1 MPLCPFLTPIQVNPP
16 VPAKAGR
23 APGLWRNQDFL
34 KLWAGQ
40 TVSELGSRVTRDGLP
55 LAAVL
60 TLGATP
66 FQMGLLAAAGA
77 APVLLS
83 GLIAGVWVDRLRRR
97 PILIAADI
105 GRAVL
110 LGSIPFAV
118 VLGVFTIWQLYV
130 VLALTGILTVL
141 FDSAYVAYLPSLVER
156 ENVLEG
162 NSKLAL
168 SGAAAEIAGPGAA
181 GALIQALTAP
191 VAILL
196 DAISFLFS
204 VLTLAIIQKPEPSP
218 VAHLDRRSVWREAA
232 EGLRATWDNGLLRA
246 FMLTGGTR
254 GFFGSFWAALYA
266 LFAIRELGMGPAALG
281 LTIAMG
287 GVGDLL
293 GAVVAG
299 RLVKRYGV
307 GPTLVTSFALSGA
320 VGFLIPLAGGTVLLA
335 VVMLMAAQLVGDM
348 LRTVYEIN
356 ETTIRQAVTPD
367 RLLGRTNA
375 SLQLLAAGVG
385 PLGALA
391 AGGLG
396 QWVGLRATL
405 GIAAMGGLLAVG
417 WLVRSPVRNLRVRP
431 DETRFYRST

>member
-1 MPLCPFLTPIQVNPP
+1 MSENAI
-16 VPAKAGR
+16 PAR
-23 APGLWRNQDFL
+23 GLWRNPDFL

-40 TVSELGSRVTRDGLP
+40 TISELGSRITRDGLP

-60 TLGATP
+60 ALGATP
-66 FQMGLLAAAGA
+66 FQMGVLAAVGS
-77 APVLLS
+77 APVLLA
-83 GLIAGVWVDRLRRR
+83 GLVAGVWVDRLRRR

-110 LGSIPFAV
+110 LAAIPLAALLG
-118 VLGVFTIWQLYV
+118 VLGIWQLYL

-141 FDSAYVAYLPSLVER
+141 FDSAYVAYLPGLVER

-168 SGAAAEIAGPGAA
+168 SSAAAEIAGPGAA

-196 DAISFLFS
+196 DSISFLFS
-204 VLTLAIIQKPEPSP
+204 IFTLAAIRKPEPDP
-218 VAHLDRRSVWREAA
+218 VAPVERGSFCREAA
-232 EGLRATWDNGLLRA
+232 DGLHATWNSGLLRA
-246 FMLTGGTR
+246 FLLAGGTR
-254 GFFGSFWAALYA
+254 NFFGNFWAALYA

-293 GAVVAG
+293 GAVAAP
-299 RLVKRYGV
+299 RLVKHYGL
-307 GPTLVTSFALSGA
+307 GRTLILSFALSA
-320 VGFLIPLAGGTVLLA
+320 SAAFLIPLAGGTVLLA
-335 VVMLMAAQLVGDM
+335 ILMLMAAQLMGDM

-356 ETTIRQAVTPD
+356 STSVRQAVTPD
-367 RLLGRTNA
+367 RLLGRTSA
-375 SLQLLAAGVG
+375 SMQLLAAGVG

-391 AGGLG
+391 AGSLG
-396 QWVGLRATL
+396 QLVGLRATL
-405 GIAAMGGLLAVG
+405 AIAASGGLLAAG
-417 WLVRSPVRNLRVRP
+417 WLLAAPVRNLREGVDDPRNLVEL
-431 DETRFYRST
+431 ETR